1 MLRPVVGMSTS
12 SSISVVEFVVQPDL
26 FSNSSLTL
34 VERHLRRMMTEEV
47 TVSRCSTTTPTLLQA
62 LLWWYYYYYWGFYF
76 ILCYYYILLLYDDVL
91 YILLL
96 LFLLFYYYYTQFGV
110 PKQLVLMVAVP
121 ISYWRSGK
129 WWCIRL
135 RKFVINIKRLING
148 QGREIG
154 RKHFKFVTASCLW
167 LILL

>member
-47 TVSRCSTTTPTLLQA
+47 TVSRCSTTTPTLLLQA
-62 LLWWYYYYYWGFYF
+62 LLWWYYYYWGLFYF
-76 ILCYYYILLLYDDVL
+76 IYYILH
-91 YILLL
+91 
-96 LFLLFYYYYTQFGV
+96 TQFGV

-121 ISYWRSGK
+121 ISYWRSGT

-135 RKFVINIKRLING
+135 RKYVINIKRLING
-148 QGREIG
+148 HGREIG